1 MNKKFKHSKKVFLLS
16 AAFAC
21 SFVIGCSDDSSSP
34 IVAEGD
40 DGTLVIS
47 NDTIPE
53 GNANNGIVDD
63 GTGNTQ
69 NNGDANNAG
78 STSEDTNNGS
88 TTDNNSGNNG
98 GDNSGN
104 DPQSNPSTDPQDPAK
119 PNDPQNTQ
127 GDSNN
132 QKTYN
137 NQDVNTSNAQDAT
150 GDLKEYEDNHAA
162 KESFL
167 PAAGFYSN
175 LTINPPTPQKGGEI
189 KCTFDGSFPTQGS
202 QGITSAKQITEN
214 TVVRC
219 TEFVNGQPV
228 DTTTQTYF
236 INENVSMPVVA
247 ITVNHHD
254 MFDST
259 DGLYATGNLTNN
271 TGMGGMG
278 GFNMGGMMGGLVTD
292 NNNPKCTE
300 PCQQANF
307 WKDTELPVH
316 VEFFE
321 NGSST
326 KTKNWEIDAGISI
339 IGNYSRYKPK
349 KSVAIKMDDDTYG
362 DKSLKYSLF
371 KTRPEAKKFR
381 SFNLRNNGNRFWTDY
396 IEDAML
402 TSLMEGTEVDYQ
414 RSRQVVVFYN
424 GEYFGIHDMRERL
437 NRSFAET
444 NYGIERK
451 SINVVKN
458 CNNGD
463 EGYQNGWCPSG
474 TNGASASEFAQL
486 VNSITSGNFEGENNQ
501 NYAQLKQK
509 MSMNSFAQYM
519 IAEMY
524 VHNGDWPNNN
534 IRAWGSPSNGVPFK
548 FMIFDLDHGYGF
560 SPGITGFDTESQ
572 NMFQWVLGSAT
583 MDNNNGGNQGNQGNQ
598 GGMGGMGGMGGFDMG
613 GMGMGFGMGGANT
626 TIGNML
632 KKLLANPEFKRLFIN
647 QACILLNDYLTYDKV
662 QAAVQK
668 MNSTIPSSEQSRD
681 EQRWPR
687 NQSNFTWS
695 PSGSD
700 LLRFGQN
707 RTETTRQEFQQY
719 FGLSNSITVN
729 ISASGSGI
737 IEVDGMALP
746 STNYRGKFFAGNAMQ
761 LTAVPGSGAVFTG
774 WADGSTENP
783 RIVNPSEGSS
793 FTANF
798 K

>member
-34 IVAEGD
+34 TVAEGD

-219 TEFVNGQPV
+219 SEFVNGQPV

-307 WKDTELPVH
+307 WKDTELPAH

-463 EGYQNGWCPSG
+463 EGYQSGWCPSG

-501 NYAQLKQK
+501 QYAQLKQK
-509 MSMNSFAQYM
+509 MNMNSFAQYM

-613 GMGMGFGMGGANT
+613 GMGMGFGMGASS

-729 ISASGSGI
+729 ISASGSGT